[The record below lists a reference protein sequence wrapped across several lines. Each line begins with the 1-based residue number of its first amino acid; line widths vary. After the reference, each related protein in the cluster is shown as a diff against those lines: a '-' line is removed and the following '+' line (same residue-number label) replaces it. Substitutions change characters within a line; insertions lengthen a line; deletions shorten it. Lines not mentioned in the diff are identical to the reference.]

1 MKVKLKT
8 SLYDS
13 KGIHVKGEV
22 LEIETAAFNPINMVE
37 IPEVRAVKKPVE
49 ETAEPKKKTTTKKKV

>member
-37 IPEVRAVKKPVE
+37 IPEVKVEKKSAEVKTE
-49 ETAEPKKKTTTKKKV
+49 AKKKTTTKKKV